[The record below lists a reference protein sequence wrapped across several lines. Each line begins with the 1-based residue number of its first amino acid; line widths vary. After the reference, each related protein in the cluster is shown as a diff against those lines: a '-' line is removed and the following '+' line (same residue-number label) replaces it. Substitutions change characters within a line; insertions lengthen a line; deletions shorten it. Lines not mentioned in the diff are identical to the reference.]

1 MAVQPLY
8 AAAWVDGTGTVTWA
22 NPPSVRGLVWSTDD
36 LMVPVAAFA
45 QTPRAGDR
53 IDLFSLEWAAPGAAA
68 AQNILA
74 SYDGLD
80 VADGHGLL
88 IGHTVDPA
96 NLSFQIDHAAKTLW
110 VTYTVNTVPYYTDER
125 GNVVRQAD
133 RQNWWGM
140 RGLLVTVPASV
151 YHRTDWTNGLVAAI
165 DASPEFPVEV
175 LGREASHFTKA
186 QIDFHTTRDTLAF
199 DEDLPNQTPK
209 QQAAV
214 RRLRD
219 GTMRT
224 CRQVELESRRT
235 AFARAVEVC
244 LDRART
250 ITDTYSVEDDA
261 TALGQY
267 VEHALTTIG
276 DGEATETTH
285 ATLRTRL
292 EADLASRDPVT
303 YTAAHGAEVGAL
315 VNGAPYARLVT
326 QVHLLLT
333 GLTPVLDPI
342 DLYAPEAKRVPV
354 AQVPDTGAKL
364 AVQGTIPDTGSPP
377 AVAIRLTRHGG
388 TRALQR
394 RFDDETTWSA
404 WADPTDADLRAAG
417 RNQTV
422 WFRYAPKMSNDD
434 V

>member
-1 MAVQPLY
+1 MS
-8 AAAWVDGTGTVTWA
+8 GTVILNEDGSVYSVLRGEFIATGYLTI
-22 NPPSVRGLVWSTDD
+22 PPDRF
-36 LMVPVAAFA
+36 P
-45 QTPRAGDR
+45 QTPYVGDR
-53 IDLFSLEWAAPGAAA
+53 VNLHFCPWDPMTNATAQRMVSLMSGLADLANVLPP
-68 AQNILA
+68 
-74 SYDGLD
+74 
-80 VADGHGLL
+80 
-88 IGHTVDPA
+88 GHTIDPRNYGITRDLTA
-96 NLSFQIDHAAKTLW
+96 ETLTI
-110 VTYTVNTVPYYTDER
+110 TYTVNAVTYYVGHLSGPTHWGWGFLATQGSNTNIWYFR
-125 GNVVRQAD
+125 GYI
-133 RQNWWGM
+133 
-140 RGLLVTVPASV
+140 LTVPAAA
-151 YHRTDWTNGLVAAI
+151 YTRTDWTNGIVAAI
-165 DASPEFPVEV
+165 DASPDFPVEV
-175 LGREASHFTKA
+175 LGREASHFQKA

-219 GTMRT
+219 GTMLT

-250 ITDTYSVEDDA
+250 ITDTYSVEEDA
-261 TALGQY
+261 LALGQY
-267 VEHALTTIG
+267 VEHALAAIG
-276 DGEATETTH
+276 DGEATETTL
-285 ATLRTRL
+285 ATLRARL
-292 EADLASRDPVT
+292 DADLASRDPVT
-303 YTAAHGAEVGAL
+303 YSSAEGAEVGAL

-333 GLTPVLDPI
+333 GLTPVLDPV
-342 DLYAPEAKRVPV
+342 DLYAPEAKRVPA

-404 WADPTDADLRAAG
+404 WADPTDADLRASG